1 MLSLGFWALSN
12 DCIETV
18 ILVLLWVFQ
27 SFLSLFDGSLKIF
40 FFFFFQTLR
49 DKKSYI
55 CPNFNKL
62 KNSRKLSFCLEL
74 QEVPVGPHQKDS
86 AGGGEVWILVSS
98 LLIQYLQKLN
108 IQNFS
113 QATKCHVWGGGI
125 PKVQLLQLQ
134 LAQGRGRRGYS
145 DHGALACA

>member
-1 MLSLGFWALSN
+1 MDHWRFS
-12 DCIETV
+12 
-18 ILVLLWVFQ
+18 
-27 SFLSLFDGSLKIF
+27 

-134 LAQGRGRRGYS
+134 LAQGRGRKGLLWPWGFGMCVGVVCAA
-145 DHGALACA
+145 DHAPTLLLCTSPRPVHQWQEKPTK